1 MTEKLRRKIFPRF
14 ARTNRRYAP
23 LCRCLLQ
30 PAPPTS
36 NIFRRLCKV
45 LSPAVIWILCFL
57 VHITYL
63 CYHVSLQLTLDYYNP
78 LTTNDFNWCQ
88 YPWDLGSAPAERAGR
103 EEVVWV
109 HLMGAN
115 SMAASGPDCRKVLV
129 GTGWAISLLLCMN
142 RLRKQSGDHWL
153 RAMTIENSLV
163 SGCG

>member
-1 MTEKLRRKIFPRF
+1 M
-14 ARTNRRYAP
+14 
-23 LCRCLLQ
+23 
-30 PAPPTS
+30 
-36 NIFRRLCKV
+36 
-45 LSPAVIWILCFL
+45 
-57 VHITYL
+57 
-63 CYHVSLQLTLDYYNP
+63 
-78 LTTNDFNWCQ
+78 
-88 YPWDLGSAPAERAGR
+88 
-103 EEVVWV
+103 WV